1 MGDSHAGF
9 NRIDTDFRLLTAANP
24 SRISPRHDLD
34 RENHHENHEAQ
45 AGFGRR
51 ARVVERSQLL
61 NRSPA

>member
-1 MGDSHAGF
+1 MTVMPDS
-9 NRIDTDFRLLTAANP
+9 TDFAGDPLTAANL

-34 RENHHENHEAQ
+34 RENHHENHEAP

-51 ARVVERSQLL
+51 ARVVELFALL